1 MRTYI
6 KVNDPNFEMGT
17 GYHAYYKV
25 SHYDQNN
32 KFTHYT
38 WQKIDSRLYGI
49 FRNNFKKSKV
59 DLMEIEVDEFNI
71 LDNEENGFY
80 PEQFIFDDCY

>member
-38 WQKIDSRLYGI
+38 WQKIDSRLYGSTDP
-49 FRNNFKKSKV
+49 N
-59 DLMEIEVDEFNI
+59 LMEQYCKHSITKM
-71 LDNEENGFY
+71 L
-80 PEQFIFDDCY
+80 CR